1 MLAESYY
8 ICTEFYRQRMKRY
21 YDTSVKP
28 QAYTEGEKVLVYDA
42 RKKRG
47 KFAKWQVC
55 WKRPVMVERRLNDT
69 NYVLR
74 KSTKSKLVVVHVDRI
89 RKLPQLTDI
98 GSSDLHTHTEPQSA
112 TSRK

>member
-1 MLAESYY
+1 
-8 ICTEFYRQRMKRY
+8 MKRY

-69 NYVLR
+69 NYVLQ
-74 KSTKSKLVVVHVDRI
+74 KSAKSKPVVVHVNHM
-89 RKLPQLTDI
+89 RKLPQSMDI
-98 GSSDLHTHTEPQSA
+98 GSSDPHTHIEPQSA
-112 TSRK
+112 TSRKPQLATHRPYRQHG